1 MRGARIF
8 WTFSLHHGGDVPW
21 MGASSSARSAKSQ
34 ASDLGIDSR
43 NTWPRLCSIGF
54 GGKLATYQSGIGP
67 IRFSCHRALS
77 CDWRVRG
84 LVPRRASETS
94 LETCLFAPRF
104 ETGSRFAHTCSDPST
119 WLGARNMG
127 GEVGMA
133 DDMGSDVLAYRM
145 GGPCKKYVPGQCRDV
160 PRRDRFFDY
169 CFERVGLFSTRTRNQ
184 LQSYFS
190 AVWQDQ
196 GSTGVTAT
204 SMSVQE
210 VSDQSVARWRDYVAL
225 TKPRIS
231 FMVLLTVVAA
241 GFLASTVVSVSALR
255 VFNAVIGTLLV
266 AASGSALNQCV
277 ERLLDARMSRTSNR
291 PLPSGRLGLT
301 EVVVFGT
308 ITLCVGLVYLW
319 LAISPMVAGI
329 GFATWVMYVWI
340 YTPLKTRTWTN
351 TIVGAVAG
359 AMPVLIGWFATGATI
374 HPWIIGL
381 FSLLFLWQ
389 FPHFMAIAWLY
400 REEYEAG
407 GMQMLP
413 VVDRYGFWTAIKAVL
428 SAGLLIPVTLLP
440 VVALEGWTQ
449 IIYGLIVAALGGFY
463 LYGACLFLRERS
475 DRVARKLLRISL
487 LHLPL
492 MMLVMV
498 LSAWV
503 CS

>member
-1 MRGARIF
+1 M
-8 WTFSLHHGGDVPW
+8 
-21 MGASSSARSAKSQ
+21 
-34 ASDLGIDSR
+34 
-43 NTWPRLCSIGF
+43 
-54 GGKLATYQSGIGP
+54 
-67 IRFSCHRALS
+67 
-77 CDWRVRG
+77 
-84 LVPRRASETS
+84 
-94 LETCLFAPRF
+94 
-104 ETGSRFAHTCSDPST
+104 
-119 WLGARNMG
+119 
-127 GEVGMA
+127 
-133 DDMGSDVLAYRM
+133 
-145 GGPCKKYVPGQCRDV
+145 
-160 PRRDRFFDY
+160 
-169 CFERVGLFSTRTRNQ
+169 
-184 LQSYFS
+184 
-190 AVWQDQ
+190 
-196 GSTGVTAT
+196 TAT

-413 VVDRYGFWTAIKAVL
+413 VVDRRGFWTAIKAVL
-428 SAGLLIPVTLLP
+428 SAGLLIPATLLP

-449 IIYGLIVAALGGFY
+449 IIYGLVVAALGGFY
-463 LYGACLFLRERS
+463 LYGACLFLRDRS
-475 DRVARKLLRISL
+475 DGVARKLLRISL

>member
-1 MRGARIF
+1 
-8 WTFSLHHGGDVPW
+8 
-21 MGASSSARSAKSQ
+21 
-34 ASDLGIDSR
+34 
-43 NTWPRLCSIGF
+43 
-54 GGKLATYQSGIGP
+54 
-67 IRFSCHRALS
+67 
-77 CDWRVRG
+77 
-84 LVPRRASETS
+84 
-94 LETCLFAPRF
+94 
-104 ETGSRFAHTCSDPST
+104 
-119 WLGARNMG
+119 
-127 GEVGMA
+127 
-133 DDMGSDVLAYRM
+133 
-145 GGPCKKYVPGQCRDV
+145 
-160 PRRDRFFDY
+160 
-169 CFERVGLFSTRTRNQ
+169 
-184 LQSYFS
+184 
-190 AVWQDQ
+190 
-196 GSTGVTAT
+196 
-204 SMSVQE
+204 MSVQE

-407 GMQMLP
+407 GILWWIA
-413 VVDRYGFWTAIKAVL
+413 VGFGRPSKRFF
-428 SAGLLIPVTLLP
+428 LL
-440 VVALEGWTQ
+440 
-449 IIYGLIVAALGGFY
+449 
-463 LYGACLFLRERS
+463 AC
-475 DRVARKLLRISL
+475 
-487 LHLPL
+487 
-492 MMLVMV
+492 
-498 LSAWV
+498 
-503 CS
+503 